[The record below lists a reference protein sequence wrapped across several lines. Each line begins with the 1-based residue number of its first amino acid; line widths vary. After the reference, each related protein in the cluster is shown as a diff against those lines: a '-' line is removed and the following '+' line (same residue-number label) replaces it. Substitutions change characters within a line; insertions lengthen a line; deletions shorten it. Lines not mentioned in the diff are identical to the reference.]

1 MGWKDKLG
9 AVREKVRNF
18 RRSRKKYLV
27 TLVLVLLLLAL
38 AVYSNWSAKAKSQIV
53 YREALDTVA
62 LEVNGTELTLRDVAF
77 YVAYEEDQ
85 VEQQALAYD
94 AEDTGKYWN
103 VHADGVYIRVAARNA
118 AAQMAIHDEV
128 FYQMALADGIE
139 LSDEEEEVMQSHLED
154 FWADLL
160 DGEKDTRLGVTKED
174 IEATMR
180 KIAYAEKMQT
190 IYAELNNLSYED
202 YDFSGEAYEELLK
215 EQKYKIR
222 GNIWKRLGFGNIT
235 LEH

>member
-1 MGWKDKLG
+1 MEWRGRLG
-9 AVREKVRNF
+9 AIREKVKNF

-27 TLVLVLLLLAL
+27 TLVLVLLLFAL
-38 AVYSNWSAKAKSQIV
+38 AAYSNWISGQRSKIV
-53 YREALDTVA
+53 YAQSLDTVA
-62 LEVNGTELTLRDVAF
+62 LEVNGTELTLKDVAF

-103 VHADGVYIRVAARNA
+103 VHVDGVFVRIAARNA

-128 FYQMALADGIE
+128 FYQMAMAEGME
-139 LSDEEEEVMQSHLED
+139 LSDEEEEALQSHLND
-154 FWADLL
+154 FWADLVE
-160 DGEKDTRLGVTKED
+160 GEKDTRLGVTKDD
-174 IEATMR
+174 IETTMR
-180 KIAYAEKMQT
+180 KIAYAQRMQT
-190 IYAELNNLSYED
+190 IYAEENGKDYED

-215 EQKYKIR
+215 TQKYKIR
-222 GNIWKRLGFGNIT
+222 ENIWKRLGFGNIT